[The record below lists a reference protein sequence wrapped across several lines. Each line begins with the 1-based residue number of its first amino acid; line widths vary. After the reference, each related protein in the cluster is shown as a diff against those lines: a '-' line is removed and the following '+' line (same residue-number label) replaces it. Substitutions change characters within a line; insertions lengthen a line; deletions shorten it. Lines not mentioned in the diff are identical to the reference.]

1 LPESEA
7 LQDRIELPEPPV
19 TLLELRVQTRLVEFV
34 VTERATVLVK
44 LFNGLMVIVEVPATP
59 AFTVAAVG
67 FALIVKSGCATVVT

>member
-1 LPESEA
+1 MPACEA

-34 VTERATVLVK
+34 VTERATVLVN

>member
-1 LPESEA
+1 MPACEA

-44 LFNGLMVIVEVPATP
+44 LFTGPMVIVEVPATP
-59 AFTVAAVG
+59 AFTVTAVG